1 MDLTANPELSS
12 DCLNLMNECVSLFR
26 QNPMQARS
34 WESVHNTINACAPII
49 HLMRAPVIGHP
60 LNGITDSAGLVKR
73 FYNETVGFIMG
84 EERTINLVVWEGL
97 INDVT
102 NYNDSATWPD
112 RVGSSGSI
120 GARLDFYAKPPSTNK
135 VVSSS
140 FKHDGIRNDL
150 LSYAHRDIL
159 HKWIHRKNG
168 IDDMLFSLV
177 LMAKIYSVYEHSSLK
192 G

>member
-1 MDLTANPELSS
+1 MELTDNTELSS
-12 DCLNLMNECVSLFR
+12 ESLNIMNECVSLFR

-34 WESVHNTINACAPII
+34 WESIHKSIEACAPLIY
-49 HLMRAPVIGHP
+49 LMRAPVIGHP
-60 LNGITDSAGLVKR
+60 LDGISDSAGLVKR

-84 EERTINLVVWEGL
+84 EERTINIVVWEGL
-97 INDVT
+97 INDIT
-102 NYNDSATWPD
+102 NFNDSVTWQD
-112 RVGSSGSI
+112 AVGSSGSI
-120 GARLDFYAKPPSTNK
+120 GAHYEYFAKPPSKNK
-135 VVSSS
+135 VVSPS

-159 HKWIHRKNG
+159 HKWIHRTNG

-177 LMAKIYSVYEHSSLK
+177 MMAKIYSVYKHSSLK

>member
-1 MDLTANPELSS
+1 MDLTDKPELSMES
-12 DCLNLMNECVSLFR
+12 LNIMNECVSLFR
-26 QNPMQARS
+26 QNSMQSRS
-34 WESVHNTINACAPII
+34 WDSIHKTIDACAPLIY
-49 HLMRAPVIGHP
+49 LMRAPVIGHP
-60 LNGITDSAGLVKR
+60 LNGISDSAGLVKR

-84 EERTINLVVWEGL
+84 EERTINIVVWECL
-97 INDVT
+97 INDIT
-102 NYNDSATWPD
+102 NFTDAATWPT
-112 RVGSSGSI
+112 RVGSAGSI
-120 GARLDFYAKPPSTNK
+120 GAHLDFYAKPPSKDK

>member
-1 MDLTANPELSS
+1 MDLTNKPELSS
-12 DCLNLMNECVSLFR
+12 DCLNIMNECVSLFR

-34 WESVHNTINACAPII
+34 WESIHNAINACAPII
-49 HLMRAPVIGHP
+49 YLMRAPVIGHP
-60 LNGITDSAGLVKR
+60 LNGITGSAGLIKR

-112 RVGSSGSI
+112 RVGSAGSI
-120 GARLDFYAKPPSTNK
+120 GAHLDFYAKPPSTNK

-168 IDDMLFSLV
+168 VDDMLFSLV

>member
-1 MDLTANPELSS
+1 MDLMNKPELSI
-12 DCLNLMNECVSLFR
+12 DCLNSMNECVSLFR
-26 QNPMQARS
+26 QNPLQSRS
-34 WESVHNTINACAPII
+34 WEAIDKTINACAPIVC
-49 HLMRAPVIGHP
+49 LMRAPVIGHP
-60 LNGITDSAGLVKR
+60 LDGMSDSAGLIKR

-102 NYNDSATWPD
+102 NFNDTATWQD
-112 RVGSSGSI
+112 RVGSTGSI
-120 GARLDFYAKPPSTNK
+120 GAHLNFFSKPPSKNK
-135 VVSSS
+135 VVSAS
-140 FKHDGIRNDL
+140 FKQDGIRNDL

>member
-1 MDLTANPELSS
+1 MDLTDKAELSKES
-12 DCLNLMNECVSLFR
+12 LNIMNECVSLFR
-26 QNPMQARS
+26 HNPMQARS
-34 WESVHNTINACAPII
+34 WDSIHKTIEACAPLI
-49 HLMRAPVIGHP
+49 HLMRAPVIGYP
-60 LNGITDSAGLVKR
+60 LDGISDSAGLVKR

-84 EERTINLVVWEGL
+84 EERTISIVVWEGL

-102 NYNDSATWPD
+102 NFNDSATWPES
-112 RVGSSGSI
+112 VGSAGSL
-120 GARLDFYAKPPSTNK
+120 GARLEFYSKSPSNDK
-135 VVSSS
+135 VVSPS
-140 FKHDGIRNDL
+140 FKHNGIRNDL